1 MTERRTRAEESL
13 ALMKEV
19 YTLLDEPGC
28 GISFSPAKSGNFMMY
43 CSGDFIGGLFGGELC
58 LVYTEAAAKLLG
70 RPEPVYRGYSSEALH
85 RMLPVPLEKVD
96 LTKQYPLSEAVTL
109 AKECATA
116 KFDESLELHVR
127 LGVDPR
133 HADQQVRS
141 TIVLPFGTGHTKRV
155 AVLAL
160 GEKQR
165 EAQDAGAD
173 IVGGED
179 LVAEIQNGR
188 LDFDAVIATPD
199 IMKVA
204 GRLGKVLG
212 PRGLMPSAK
221 TNTVTFDV
229 ADAIKEIKAGRVE
242 FRVDKTAITHNA
254 VGKASFPVENLIGN
268 VKALLRAIVKAR
280 PAAVKGTYIK
290 GITVA
295 TTMGVGIQ
303 IDPAQAQKEV
313 AAAD

>member
-1 MTERRTRAEESL
+1 MSKKSKRYK
-13 ALMKEV
+13 AL
-19 YTLLDEPGC
+19 
-28 GISFSPAKSGNFMMY
+28 
-43 CSGDFIGGLFGGELC
+43 
-58 LVYTEAAAKLLG
+58 
-70 RPEPVYRGYSSEALH
+70 
-85 RMLPVPLEKVD
+85 LEKVD
-96 LTKQYPLSEAVTL
+96 LTKQYTLSEAIAL

-141 TIVLPFGTGHTKRV
+141 TIVLPFGTGHTKKV

-160 GEKQR
+160 GEKQK

-199 IMKVA
+199 IMKAA

-229 ADAIKEIKAGRVE
+229 AGAVKEIKAGRVE

-254 VGKASFPVENLIGN
+254 VGKASFPVENLLGN
-268 VKALLRAIVKAR
+268 VKALLRAILKAR
-280 PAAVKGTYIK
+280 PAAVKGTYVK
-290 GITVA
+290 SITIA
-295 TTMGVGIQ
+295 ATMGVGIMV
-303 IDPAQAQKEV
+303 DPVSAQKDR
-313 AAAD
+313 AAASTFAAHALKFTGPPRQADIDASKKLQIKQGPGSQKPGPSCKIMQIGFLITFLLRRSSCRPRLRVSRAPR

>member
-1 MTERRTRAEESL
+1 MSKQGKRYRAL
-13 ALMKEV
+13 
-19 YTLLDEPGC
+19 
-28 GISFSPAKSGNFMMY
+28 
-43 CSGDFIGGLFGGELC
+43 
-58 LVYTEAAAKLLG
+58 
-70 RPEPVYRGYSSEALH
+70 
-85 RMLPVPLEKVD
+85 LEKAD
-96 LTKQYPLSEAVTL
+96 LTKQYTISEAVAL

-141 TIVLPFGTGHTKRV
+141 TIVLPHGTGHTKKV
-155 AVLAL
+155 CVLAL
-160 GEKQR
+160 GDKQK

-179 LVAEIQNGR
+179 LVKEIADGR
-188 LDFDAVIATPD
+188 MDFDAVIATPD
-199 IMKVA
+199 IMKSA

-221 TNTVTFDV
+221 TGTVTFDV
-229 ADAIKEIKAGRVE
+229 ANAVSEIKAGRVE

-254 VGKASFPVENLIGN
+254 VGKASFPVENLDEN
-268 VKALLRAIVKAR
+268 VKALIRAIVKVR

-290 GITVA
+290 GITLA
-295 TTMGVGIQ
+295 TTMGVGLM
-303 IDPAQAQKEV
+303 IDPAQAQKDV
-313 AAAD
+313 AAE